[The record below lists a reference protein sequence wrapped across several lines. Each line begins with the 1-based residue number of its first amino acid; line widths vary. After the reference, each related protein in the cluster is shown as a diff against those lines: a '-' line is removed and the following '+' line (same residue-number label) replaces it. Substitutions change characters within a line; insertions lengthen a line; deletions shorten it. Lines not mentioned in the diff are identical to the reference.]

1 MTVAKV
7 KTDEDL
13 LVCTISN
20 SSNHEKYQ
28 TPTYYF
34 WYCYCWILI
43 LTFFYTLDVCLTYNI
58 EHYKKN
64 ACLPQLSSHG
74 YGDGG

>member
-1 MTVAKV
+1 MKGVYIVFDVRPRPLMSVSSSSLSMTVAKV

-34 WYCYCWILI
+34 
-43 LTFFYTLDVCLTYNI
+43 
-58 EHYKKN
+58 
-64 ACLPQLSSHG
+64 
-74 YGDGG
+74 